1 MKRSGKPT
9 SMKELGVSG
18 RDLQKIG
25 LRGKMIG
32 DTLIDLLTHAVETGK
47 NDKDHLLKIAKGRY
61 GKS

>member
-1 MKRSGKPT
+1 M
-9 SMKELGVSG
+9 SG